1 MFFRDH
7 TCEDG
12 NFVCL
17 ATASPAK
24 FPEACIAAELEP
36 ATHPRIE
43 KLKASEVHQAKH
55 LFRRGDDWT
64 AQLKEI
70 LVSI

>member
-1 MFFRDH
+1 M
-7 TCEDG
+7 EG

-24 FPEACIAAELEP
+24 FPEACIAAEIEP
-36 ATHPRIE
+36 VTHSRIE
-43 KLKASEVHQAKH
+43 KLKALKILQAKH

-64 AQLKEI
+64 AQLKDI
-70 LVSI
+70 LQGI